1 MSEKSASA
9 EEFVR
14 TVVVKTPVQEN
25 TLDKSLPVYCKLHN
39 KTYKNYASWVTHRS
53 KFHRGEKL
61 DIDHQEL
68 KVVATTKNSEDED
81 DDDDESNDFNNITIE
96 EHFSRET
103 AKKHNKEPA
112 KKDEVSVKPAEKIVD
127 GDQLTPR
134 ELALQH
140 ISEACKLL
148 MQPHSTVSGLQEFV
162 AGDAVLD
169 YVADQIVFA
178 SLTEFIPDVA
188 CAMNE
193 ITNDSQ
199 LNYAYVLLERFRE
212 IEEKRRIYDSQA
224 RWQKSTNASGRL
236 LAKIG
241 MFHGKKHLDQV
252 DEKTRKRR
260 VTFNIEPSPVET
272 DNSQQSKKQKQ

>member
-1 MSEKSASA
+1 MSEKSAPA
-9 EEFVR
+9 EEYVR
-14 TVVVKTPVQEN
+14 TVIVKTPVDGN
-25 TLDKSLPVYCKLHN
+25 TLDKSLPVYCKVHN
-39 KTYKNYASWVTHRS
+39 RTFKNYASWITHRS

-68 KVVATTKNSEDED
+68 KVVQTTKNSD
-81 DDDDESNDFNNITIE
+81 DDDDEDDESNDFNNIRIE
-96 EHFSRET
+96 EHFSCETVKNHDNET
-103 AKKHNKEPA
+103 AKK
-112 KKDEVSVKPAEKIVD
+112 DESSANPVEKIVD
-127 GDQLTPR
+127 GDNLTPR

-148 MQPHSTVSGLQEFV
+148 MQPHSSVSGVQEFV
-162 AGDAVLD
+162 AGNAVLD

-178 SLTEFIPDVA
+178 SLTDFVPDVA
-188 CAMNE
+188 CAMSE

-199 LNYAYVLLERFRE
+199 LDFAYVLLERFRE

-260 VTFNIEPSPVET
+260 VTFNIESAPDET
-272 DNSQQSKKQKQ
+272 GNSQQSKKQKQ

>member
-1 MSEKSASA
+1 MSEKSAST

-14 TVVVKTPVQEN
+14 TVVVKTPVEEN

-39 KTYKNYASWVTHRS
+39 KTYKNYASWLTHRS
-53 KFHRGEKL
+53 RFHRGEKL
-61 DIDHQEL
+61 DINHQEL

-81 DDDDESNDFNNITIE
+81 DESDDFNSITIE
-96 EHFSRET
+96 EHFSCDTVKNHNNET
-103 AKKHNKEPA
+103 A
-112 KKDEVSVKPAEKIVD
+112 KKDEVSAKPVERIID
-127 GDQLTPR
+127 GDKLTAR
-134 ELALQH
+134 ELALKH

-188 CAMNE
+188 CAMGE

-212 IEEKRRIYDSQA
+212 IEEKRRVYDSQA